1 MERCRILVVG
11 AGLAGL
17 ALARAL
23 RQAGF
28 APEVIEQAE
37 RWNGGGTGMYLPA
50 NGVRALRALGLEAAV
65 AARAAPIPRQRL
77 LDHRGRLLADIDLR
91 ELWGDVG
98 PCLALPRVDLHQVLR
113 EGVPVRLGRTV
124 GSLERVD
131 GPVAVGFDDGAGG
144 EYDLVVGA
152 DGLHSGIRRLAG
164 DRRPPVP
171 VGQQSW
177 RFLAACPPEVT
188 TWTVLLGRGASFLAV
203 PMGGGAVYCYADTT
217 DGGDAGG
224 DGDPVGRLRERFA
237 GFAAPVPGLLEQL
250 DDPDPPGHPVG
261 GVAGGGAP
269 RSGGV
274 PRTPPPRVH
283 AAPIQQVAAEHW
295 GRGAVVLVGDA
306 AHGMSPNMAEG
317 ASLAFEDAL
326 VLAACVRD
334 AATVEQALAAFVARR
349 SPRTG
354 WVRAQTHRR
363 DRTRDLPPALRNL
376 TLRTLGRR
384 IFQSN
389 YRPLLP
395 PA

>member
-1 MERCRILVVG
+1 MERCRIVVVG

-28 APEVIEQAE
+28 APEVIERAE
-37 RWNGGGTGMYLPA
+37 RFDGAGTGMYLPA
-50 NGVRALRALGLEAAV
+50 NGVRVLRALGLEDAV
-65 AARAAPIPRQRL
+65 AGRAAPIPRQRL

-98 PCLALPRVDLHQVLR
+98 PCLALPRADLPEVLL
-113 EGVPVRLGRTV
+113 EDVPVRPGRTV
-124 GSLERVD
+124 VALERAE
-131 GPVAVGFDDGAGG
+131 GPVRVAFEDGGAG
-144 EYDLVVGA
+144 EFDLVVGA
-152 DGLHSGIRRLAG
+152 DGLHSSTRRLAG
-164 DRRPPVP
+164 DPRPPVP
-171 VGQQSW
+171 VGQHSW

-203 PMGGGAVYCYADTT
+203 PVGGGAVYCYADTT
-217 DGGDAGG
+217 AADGGG
-224 DGDPVGRLRERFA
+224 GDPVARLRERFA
-237 GFAAPVPGLLEQL
+237 GFAAPVPGLLAQL
-250 DDPDPPGHPVG
+250 EGPD
-261 GVAGGGAP
+261 
-269 RSGGV
+269 
-274 PRTPPPRVH
+274 RVH
-283 AAPIQQVAAEHW
+283 VAPIQQVAAEQW

-317 ASLAFEDAL
+317 ASLAFEDAV
-326 VLAACVRD
+326 VLAASLRG
-334 AATVEQALAAFVARR
+334 AATVREALAAFVARR
-349 SPRTG
+349 GPRTG

-363 DRTRDLPPALRNL
+363 DRTRDLPPVLRNL

-384 IFQSN
+384 IFRSH

>member
-17 ALARAL
+17 AVARAL

-28 APEVIEQAE
+28 DPEVIERAD
-37 RWNGGGTGMYLPA
+37 RWDGGGTGMYLPA

-98 PCLALPRVDLHQVLR
+98 PCLALPRADLHQVLR
-113 EGVPVRLGRTV
+113 DGVPVRMGRTV
-124 GSLERVD
+124 TSLERVD
-131 GPVAVGFDDGAGG
+131 GPVAVGFDDGGAG

-152 DGLHSGIRRLAG
+152 DGLRSAVRRLAV
-164 DRRPPVP
+164 DDRPPVP

-188 TWTVLLGRGASFLAV
+188 TWTVMLGRGASFLTV

-217 DGGDAGG
+217 DGAS
-224 DGDPVGRLRERFA
+224 DGDPVVRLRERFA
-237 GFAAPVPGLLEQL
+237 GFAAPVPQLLEQL
-250 DDPDPPGHPVG
+250 QDP
-261 GVAGGGAP
+261 A
-269 RSGGV
+269 
-274 PRTPPPRVH
+274 RVH
-283 AAPIQQVAAEHW
+283 VAPIEQVAAERW

-326 VLAACVRD
+326 VLAACLRD
-334 AATVEQALAAFVARR
+334 AGTVSDALAGFVARR
-349 SPRTG
+349 SPRTH

-363 DRTRDLPPALRNL
+363 DRTRNLPPMVRDL
-376 TLRTLGRR
+376 TLRAFGQR
-384 IFQSN
+384 IVRSN
-389 YRPLLP
+389 YRPLLQP
-395 PA
+395 I